1 MEVKYFSR
9 VTGKVETE
17 KVYGADAVRWLY
29 ENPLAK
35 VLSPLICRA
44 PLSMAYGEIQNSS
57 WSKRKV
63 APFIKDFEIPIG
75 DFLPENGEY
84 NNFNDF
90 FIRRFRNGK
99 RSFVENRNEMGAFAE
114 ARYFGYESMT
124 PDKKIPVKGNFL
136 SSEALLENTKWASS
150 FKDGPLLLA
159 RLCPVDYHRFH
170 FPDGG
175 KVIEDYRIHGLFHSV
190 NPLALKVKPE
200 IFIENERHVT
210 ILDTDNFGKMA
221 YIEVGAICVGKIIQS
236 KPLYAG
242 MPFSKGD
249 EKGYFLFGGSTV
261 IVLGEKGKWTPSS
274 DIVNNTHNG
283 LETYL
288 QLGMTAAILK

>member
-1 MEVKYFSR
+1 
-9 VTGKVETE
+9 
-17 KVYGADAVRWLY
+17 
-29 ENPLAK
+29 
-35 VLSPLICRA
+35 
-44 PLSMAYGEIQNSS
+44 
-57 WSKRKV
+57 
-63 APFIKDFEIPIG
+63 
-75 DFLPENGEY
+75 
-84 NNFNDF
+84 
-90 FIRRFRNGK
+90 
-99 RSFVENRNEMGAFAE
+99 
-114 ARYFGYESMT
+114 
-124 PDKKIPVKGNFL
+124 
-136 SSEALLENTKWASS
+136 
-150 FKDGPLLLA
+150 
-159 RLCPVDYHRFH
+159 
-170 FPDGG
+170 
-175 KVIEDYRIHGLFHSV
+175 V

-210 ILDTDNFGKMA
+210 ILNTDNFGKMA